1 MSRRRLTPILLA
13 AGLLMTALA
22 GAGAAAAA
30 ASSLTPTPPVTLS
43 IGTGST
49 TQTTT
54 VPVTTTATT
63 TTTAGGAPTRLPHT
77 GVDVGLELLV
87 AASMV
92 GAGVMLRLRDPAR
105 REPRS

>member
-1 MSRRRLTPILLA
+1 MPRRRLTPILLA
-13 AGLLMTALA
+13 AGLFVTAVA

-43 IGTGST
+43 TGTGSA

-63 TTTAGGAPTRLPHT
+63 TTSSAPTRLPHT

-87 AASMV
+87 AAGML
-92 GAGVMLRLRDPAR
+92 GAGVLLRLREPAR

>member
-1 MSRRRLTPILLA
+1 MPRRRLTPILLA
-13 AGLLMTALA
+13 AGLLVTAVA

-43 IGTGST
+43 TGTGSA

-63 TTTAGGAPTRLPHT
+63 TTGSTPTRLPHT
-77 GVDVGLELLV
+77 GVDVRLELLL
-87 AASMV
+87 AAAML
-92 GAGVMLRLRDPAR
+92 GAGVLLRLREPGR

>member
-1 MSRRRLTPILLA
+1 MSRRRLTLIMLA
-13 AGLLMTALA
+13 AGLLVTAVA

-43 IGTGST
+43 TGTSST
-49 TQTTT
+49 TRTAT

-63 TTTAGGAPTRLPHT
+63 TTGSAPPRLPHT
-77 GVDVGLELLV
+77 GVDVGLELLL
-87 AASMV
+87 AAGML
-92 GAGVMLRLRDPAR
+92 GAGVLLRRRDPAR